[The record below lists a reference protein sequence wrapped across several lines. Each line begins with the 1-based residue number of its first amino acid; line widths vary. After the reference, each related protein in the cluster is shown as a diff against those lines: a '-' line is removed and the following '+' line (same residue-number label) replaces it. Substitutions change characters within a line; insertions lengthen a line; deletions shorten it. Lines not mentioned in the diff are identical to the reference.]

1 MPKPIVCLSEQ
12 LRQFAELFRSCFSK
26 RQWKY
31 FVIVLLGLV
40 ECEER
45 KTMTGL
51 LRVIGEQVSLSGLSR
66 FLNKWPR
73 SPEQVTH
80 TWLLRFGQRFE
91 GLVLEEHA
99 RLKAEQPKRVGRPKQ
114 TVVTGFLIFD
124 DSVH

>member
-31 FVIVLLGLV
+31 FVIVLLGLI

-45 KTMTGL
+45 KTMSGL

-66 FLNKWPR
+66 FLNKWKWSPADVAR
-73 SPEQVTH
+73 S
-80 TWLLRFGQRFE
+80 WLLHFLELTRFSG
-91 GLVLEEHA
+91 V
-99 RLKAEQPKRVGRPKQ
+99 
-114 TVVTGFLIFD
+114 
-124 DSVH
+124 

>member
-12 LRQFAELFRSCFSK
+12 LCQFLELFRSCFSK
-26 RQWKY
+26 RQWRY

-45 KTMTGL
+45 KTMTGM
-51 LRVIGEQVSLSGLSR
+51 LRVVGERVSLSGFSR
-66 FLNKWPR
+66 FLNKWPW
-73 SPEQVTH
+73 SAEKVAQ
-80 TWLLRFGQRFE
+80 TWLLHFGQRM
-91 GLVLEEHA
+91 GSPVQAEHD

-124 DSVH
+124 DSV